1 VSSSSENS
9 SEADGG
15 VEVNVDPIVIG
26 IGGGTGSGK
35 TTVAKEVRKHFPE
48 ESVVM
53 IHHDSY
59 YLDRGG
65 LPLVERERIN
75 YDHPDSF
82 DNELMIGHLEELKNG
97 QAIEKPIYDY
107 ESHTRRR
114 ETITVRP
121 SRIILLEGILVLA
134 APELRDLMNI
144 KLYVDTDADERFI
157 RRMKRDI
164 VERGRSVEQ
173 VVEQYLK
180 TVRPMH
186 LQFVEPSKRYADV
199 IIPEGGLNLVAVDL
213 IVTKIRHILDTHSG
227 DEMGGMV

>member
-1 VSSSSENS
+1 MSSLSGDSS
-9 SEADGG
+9 AVDKHP
-15 VEVNVDPIVIG
+15 EVNVDPIVIG

-53 IHHDSY
+53 VHHDSY
-59 YLDRGG
+59 YLDRSG
-65 LPLVERERIN
+65 LACVERERIN

-82 DNELMIGHLEELKNG
+82 DNELMIGHLEQLKSG
-97 QAIEKPIYDY
+97 HAIEKPIYDY
-107 ESHTRRR
+107 ESHTRLH
-114 ETITVRP
+114 ESITVRP

-134 APELRDLMNI
+134 APELRERMDI

-164 VERGRSVEQ
+164 VERGRTVDQ

-213 IVTKIRHILDTHSG
+213 IVTKIRHILDMHAREEAGET
-227 DEMGGMV
+227 M

>member
-1 VSSSSENS
+1 M
-9 SEADGG
+9 
-15 VEVNVDPIVIG
+15 DPILIA

-48 ESVVM
+48 ESVVL

-59 YLDRGG
+59 YLDRS
-65 LPLVERERIN
+65 PLGRSERERLN
-75 YDHPDSF
+75 YDHPDAF
-82 DNELMIGHLEELKNG
+82 DNPLLISHLTDLKAG
-97 QAIEKPIYDY
+97 RTIEKPTY
-107 ESHTRRR
+107 EFETHTRRG

-121 SRIILLEGILVLA
+121 ARIVLLEGILVLA
-134 APELRDLMNI
+134 VKELRDLMDI

-157 RRMKRDI
+157 RRLKRDI
-164 VERGRSVEQ
+164 VERGRTVEQ
-173 VVEQYLK
+173 VIDQYLK

-213 IVTKIRHILDTHSG
+213 IVTKVRDILEVQSAP
-227 DEMGGMV
+227 GGGRQS

>member
-1 VSSSSENS
+1 MLE
-9 SEADGG
+9 
-15 VEVNVDPIVIG
+15 PIIIG

-53 IHHDSY
+53 LHHDSY
-59 YLDRGG
+59 YLDRSH
-65 LPLVERERIN
+65 LSVRERERIN

-82 DNELMIGHLEELKNG
+82 DNDLLISHMTELRAGRTV
-97 QAIEKPIYDY
+97 EKPIYDF
-107 ESHTRRR
+107 ETHTRLS
-114 ETITVRP
+114 ESITVRP
-121 SRIILLEGILVLA
+121 ARIVLLEGILVLA
-134 APELRDLMNI
+134 EVRLRELMDI

-157 RRMKRDI
+157 RRLKRDM
-164 VERGRSVEQ
+164 VERGRTTDQ
-173 VVEQYLK
+173 VIEQYLS

-213 IVTKIRHILDTHSG
+213 IVTKVRHFLTEH
-227 DEMGGMV
+227 EGGEGGADA

>member
-1 VSSSSENS
+1 ME
-9 SEADGG
+9 
-15 VEVNVDPIVIG
+15 PIIIG

-35 TTVAKEVRKHFPE
+35 TTVAKEVRKHLPE
-48 ESVVM
+48 ESVVV

-59 YLDRGG
+59 YLDRSY
-65 LPLVERERIN
+65 LPPEEREEIN

-82 DNELMIGHLEELKNG
+82 DNELMIEHLTELKEG
-97 QAIEKPIYDY
+97 RPIEKPIYDF
-107 ESHTRRR
+107 ETHTRLA

-121 SRIILLEGILVLA
+121 ARIILIEGILVLA
-134 APELRDLMNI
+134 APELRELMDI

-157 RRMKRDI
+157 RRLKRDL
-164 VERGRSVEQ
+164 VERGRTVEQ
-173 VVEQYLK
+173 VIEQYLR

-213 IVTKIRHILDTHSG
+213 IVTKIRDILENHESFH
-227 DEMGGMV
+227 GGRS

>member
-1 VSSSSENS
+1 L
-9 SEADGG
+9 
-15 VEVNVDPIVIG
+15 DPIIIG

-53 IHHDSY
+53 LHHDSY
-59 YLDRGG
+59 YVDRSH
-65 LPLVERERIN
+65 LSPEERERIN

-82 DNELMIGHLEELKNG
+82 DNGLLIEQLSSLKAG
-97 QAIEKPIYDY
+97 RTVEKPIYDF
-107 ESHTRRR
+107 ESHTRLP
-114 ETITVRP
+114 ETLTVRP
-121 SRIILLEGILVLA
+121 ARIILLEGILVLA
-134 APELRDLMNI
+134 VAELRDLMNI

-157 RRMKRDI
+157 RRLKRDI
-164 VERGRSVEQ
+164 VERGRNVEQ
-173 VVEQYLK
+173 VIEQYLK

-213 IVTKIRHILDTHSG
+213 IVTKVRDILARHAH
-227 DEMGGMV
+227 DEAAEGK